1 MADKPRGRP
10 PLVDGDETTPVTIRV
25 PTRVFDRACRR
36 ADEERLKVSEALR
49 RAVKRYAGEPDE
61 DD

>member
-25 PTRVFDRACRR
+25 PTKLYERTCQRADHERLNVPETIRR
-36 ADEERLKVSEALR
+36 AI
-49 RAVKRYAGEPDE
+49 KRYVGEPEDE
-61 DD
+61 